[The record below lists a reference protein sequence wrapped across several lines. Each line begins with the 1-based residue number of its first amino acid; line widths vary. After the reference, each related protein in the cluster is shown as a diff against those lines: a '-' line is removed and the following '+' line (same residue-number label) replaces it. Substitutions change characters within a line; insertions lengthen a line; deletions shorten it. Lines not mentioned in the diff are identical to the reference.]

1 MDWRYSVVG
10 LVIGLIVGL
19 TGTGAG
25 SITTPVLI
33 FLLGVE
39 PKVAIG
45 TDLAYATLSRMAGVG
60 VFWRRGQVQWRL
72 VGRLAL
78 GSVPGALVGIWGLWG
93 WQRYGHVSAAEV
105 KQVTLHLLGATL
117 VVSSLLIGLKAHP
130 RFSEW
135 RLPVRLNRRYG
146 TVLVAVPLGFVFG
159 MMVGITS
166 VGGGA
171 LYGPLLLLV
180 FGLGATATI
189 GTETAH
195 AVLLTGVAAL
205 SNVVLKGIDYSML
218 GSLLLGSI
226 PGELLGSYL
235 CVRASERPMRLVLA
249 GVLLLSG
256 LKAVWG

>member
-1 MDWRYSVVG
+1 MDFRYSVVG
-10 LVIGLIVGL
+10 LVIGFIVGL

-39 PKVAIG
+39 PKIAIG
-45 TDLAYATLSRMAGVG
+45 TDLAYSTLSRLAGVG
-60 VFWRRGQVQWRL
+60 VFWRRGRIKWPL
-72 VGRLAL
+72 VKLLAI
-78 GSVPGALVGIWGLWG
+78 GSIPGALVGIWGLWG
-93 WQRYGHVSAAEV
+93 LHRYGHVSSEALRHFV
-105 KQVTLHLLGATL
+105 LHLLGLTL
-117 VVSSLLIGLKAHP
+117 LVSALPIALKAHP
-130 RFSEW
+130 RFAQW
-135 RLPVRLNRRYG
+135 RLPVALGKRHR
-146 TVLVAVPLGFVFG
+146 TAWIAIPVGFVFG
-159 MMVGITS
+159 MMVGVTS

-171 LYGPLLLLV
+171 LFGPVLLLV
-180 FGLGATATI
+180 FGLEATTTI

-205 SNVVLKGIDYSML
+205 SNVVLKGIDYGLL

-235 CVRASERPMRLVLA
+235 CVKTAERPMRLVLA

-256 LKAVWG
+256 LKAIMA